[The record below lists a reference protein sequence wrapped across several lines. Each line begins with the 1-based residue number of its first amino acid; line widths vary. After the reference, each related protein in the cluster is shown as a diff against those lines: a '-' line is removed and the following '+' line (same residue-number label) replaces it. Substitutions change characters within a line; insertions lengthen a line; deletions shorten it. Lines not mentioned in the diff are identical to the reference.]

1 MSSASKPK
9 PQRSVTLA
17 TFLPYRLNV
26 LATVVSGGL
35 GRIYGE
41 RFGIGIPEWRVLAT
55 IGEFKRITAKAI
67 GQHSEMGKVKISR
80 AAASLEE
87 RGFIQREANADDLRE
102 MFLTLTPAGQS
113 VYDEIVPLALNYAAQ
128 LTADLSPDEEATFGM
143 LLDRLLARARK
154 EFDGSEL

>member
-1 MSSASKPK
+1 
-9 PQRSVTLA
+9 
-17 TFLPYRLNV
+17 
-26 LATVVSGGL
+26 
-35 GRIYGE
+35 
-41 RFGIGIPEWRVLAT
+41 
-55 IGEFKRITAKAI
+55 
-67 GQHSEMGKVKISR
+67 MGKVKISR

-87 RGFIQREANADDLRE
+87 RGFIQREANVDDLRE

-154 EFDGSEL
+154 EFDGSEP